1 MSGGSI
7 DITEFESAD
16 PDELDGASPTE
27 RIVEF
32 LASHDDRAWK
42 AATIAERTGIDADTV
57 SSLLSRLKK
66 RGLVRHKRPFW
77 AITDDEQRLV
87 EARSVHATTE
97 RYDEQFGEENPE
109 EWETADSEELQ

>member
-7 DITEFESAD
+7 DITEFEAGES
-16 PDELDGASPTE
+16 DEFGGGNPTE

-32 LASHDDRAWK
+32 LASHHDRAWK
-42 AATIAERTGIDADTV
+42 AATIAEQTGIDVETV

-66 RGLVRHKRPFW
+66 RGLVRHKSPYW
-77 AITDDEQRLV
+77 AITDDEQRLA
-87 EARSVHATTE
+87 EARSVHAVTE

-109 EWETADSEELQ
+109 EWETADSEEL

>member
-16 PDELDGASPTE
+16 SEELEGASPTE

-32 LASHDDRAWK
+32 LAAHDDRAWK
-42 AATIAERTGIDADTV
+42 AATIAERTGIGAETV

-66 RGLVRHKRPFW
+66 RGLVRHKRPYW
-77 AITDDEQRLV
+77 AITDDDERLA
-87 EARSVHATTE
+87 EARSVHAATE
-97 RYDEQFGEENPE
+97 RYNEQFGEEDPE